1 MELLIPAIDSAKKL
15 FVAWFT
21 GMKMEKIRTIIKEQ
35 KNKCKKTEGIY
46 HNIPSLHKLNFSS
59 FPLKKIKDY
68 SAHSRIF
75 IITLPNMFTFLSK
88 ELIKP
93 KTDFN
98 VGQIRLWHFE
108 FGATRFATGIRNIN
122 GGKKFTTQSQ
132 AHSPV
137 KKTAFVTY
145 EVRIITT
152 VIVSSYV
159 IYIGRI

>member
-1 MELLIPAIDSAKKL
+1 MQENRRNLSQYSIATQTEFLELSS
-15 FVAWFT
+15 
-21 GMKMEKIRTIIKEQ
+21 Q
-35 KNKCKKTEGIY
+35 KNQRLFGAFSY
-46 HNIPSLHKLNFSS
+46 LHNHASQYVHF
-59 FPLKKIKDY
+59 
-68 SAHSRIF
+68 F
-75 IITLPNMFTFLSK
+75 I
-88 ELIKP
+88 